1 MAKKI
6 YSSNGSD
13 NGRLKGKVAIIT
25 GAGTGIGEAIAH
37 KFAKEGARVVVSGL
51 PDDPVHDVA
60 EAIRAKGGDAIAHGA
75 DVSDEIGARGV
86 LDITLKK
93 FKRIDVLVNNAG
105 VFLDNA
111 ITEDYPIEDFDRT
124 LRMNI
129 RSAFLMTRFALPH
142 LQKTRGNIISA
153 GSESGMIGLAQNTPY
168 GGTKGW
174 MHAFMRGVAV
184 EQAQNGVRANC
195 VCPGPIDTA
204 WTHKETGP
212 MDKEMEKS
220 LVQATP
226 LARRGTPEEVANVY
240 AFLASDDAS
249 YVTGALYVVDGGTT
263 IAKGPVGDLVPK
275 SLRSQPKSELKLS
288 HSHHGLRNKQTH
300 KIKPRK

>member
-6 YSSNGSD
+6 YNGD
-13 NGRLKGKVAIIT
+13 GAGNGRLDGKVAIIT

-37 KFAKEGARVVVSGL
+37 KFAREGARVMVSGL
-51 PDDPVHDVA
+51 PDDPIEDVA
-60 EAIRAKGGDAIAHGA
+60 QSICANGGKAIAHGA
-75 DVSDEIGARGV
+75 DVSDETGAREV
-86 LDITLKK
+86 IDLTLRE

-105 VFLDNA
+105 VFLDTA
-111 ITEDYPIEDFDRT
+111 MTEDYPIEDFDRT
-124 LRMNI
+124 VRMNI
-129 RSAFLMTRFALPH
+129 RSAFVMTRLALPH
-142 LQKTRGNIISA
+142 LQKTHGNIVSA

-174 MHAFMRGVAV
+174 IHAFMRGVAV

-212 MDKEMEKS
+212 MDEQMEKS
-220 LVQATP
+220 LIQATP

-249 YVTGALYVVDGGTT
+249 YVTGSLYTVDGGTT

-275 SLRSQPKSELKLS
+275 SLRRAPNGELELA
-288 HSHHGLRNKQTH
+288 HSHDGLRNKETH
-300 KIKPRK
+300 RVKPRK